1 MVPFFP
7 CEPRLLTLFAFTH
20 GKWKTQDEKRRKEKG
35 INIHWTFKMSQ
46 IKYWFFFHIILM
58 FIITL
63 KTKYSCLAEETEAQN
78 FKATD
83 PRGPDDLRASIYQD

>member
-1 MVPFFP
+1 M
-7 CEPRLLTLFAFTH
+7 EDLLKSSDFTTVYISL
-20 GKWKTQDEKRRKEKG
+20 KKNK
-35 INIHWTFKMSQ
+35 
-46 IKYWFFFHIILM
+46 IKYLLSTYHILGSALYILM